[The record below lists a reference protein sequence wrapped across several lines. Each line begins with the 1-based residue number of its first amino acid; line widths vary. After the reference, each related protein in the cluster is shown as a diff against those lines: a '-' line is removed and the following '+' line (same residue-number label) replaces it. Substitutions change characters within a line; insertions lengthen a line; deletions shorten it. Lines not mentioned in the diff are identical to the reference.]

1 MSDMTRNNEY
11 PSQNAGARFVKSLQ
25 DSGFKHLDVMIFTS
39 SRQKAL
45 DELRKLNAEINSKL
59 QVTVSTSDAI
69 KFLTM
74 K

>member
-1 MSDMTRNNEY
+1 MSDMTRYNES

-25 DSGFKHLDVMIFTS
+25 DSGFKHLKVMIFTS
-39 SRQKAL
+39 SKQKAL
-45 DELRKLNAEINSKL
+45 DELKKLNAEINSNL
-59 QVTVSTSDAI
+59 LVTISTNDAI